1 MPDQQESSLDDVYQ
15 IKVRGHL
22 DQSWSV
28 GLMALS
34 LFMMESIPNL
44 IGPVADQSALH
55 GALSKIRD
63 LGLTIQ
69 LVENLSKEDDN
80 DEVL

>member
-22 DQSWSV
+22 DQSWSAWFN
-28 GLMALS
+28 G
-34 LFMMESIPNL
+34 FKFIYDGKHTNL

>member
-1 MPDQQESSLDDVYQ
+1 MPDQQESSPEQVYQ

-22 DQSWSV
+22 DQRWSAWIN
-28 GLMALS
+28 G
-34 LFMMESIPNL
+34 FKFFYDGQHTNL

-69 LVENLSKEDDN
+69 LVENLSKDGEN
-80 DEVL
+80 NEIP